1 MRIYYIEDI
10 NNNKYIPIKEEPYKG
25 NYSLD
30 DSYNDYR
37 AILLNSRREGIKDEK
52 SILEILNI
60 NWVLLEKHLKGK
72 NIESIQIF
80 LNSIFK
86 ELFEAIQLSDDMTL
100 VEQRNQFEDKINA
113 LVDNA
118 VQNYRIN
125 SEEYQNNIEQVT
137 SQSLEINYIIL
148 EKNNIIKNA
157 ENKYPYYYEFLSIPS
172 IEENQLKEILKS
184 IKDAKS
190 KYPVLCSYLD
200 SNKKE
205 IDYLQSF
212 SLINNFVNYT
222 IENYT
227 NQISRVKAKTIKIID
242 EINAKN
248 IPLDLFND
256 FLKGFNESGLYKI
269 ASQYECHD
277 LKFLP
282 LRELTNQDD
291 LCCFLIDNG
300 AQYYGMQLAAVYTKF
315 ISFQNSFLEKVI
327 YNIPND
333 NIKLAYL
340 QKKLS
345 EQINPQRANKFNII
359 SFDIST
365 ENYESF

>member
-1 MRIYYIEDI
+1 MFLYSELYS
-10 NNNKYIPIKEEPYKG
+10 
-25 NYSLD
+25 SLD

-200 SNKKE
+200 SNKKA
-205 IDYLQSF
+205 
-212 SLINNFVNYT
+212 
-222 IENYT
+222 
-227 NQISRVKAKTIKIID
+227 IS
-242 EINAKN
+242 KN
-248 IPLDLFND
+248 
-256 FLKGFNESGLYKI
+256 LK
-269 ASQYECHD
+269 
-277 LKFLP
+277 
-282 LRELTNQDD
+282 
-291 LCCFLIDNG
+291 
-300 AQYYGMQLAAVYTKF
+300 
-315 ISFQNSFLEKVI
+315 
-327 YNIPND
+327 
-333 NIKLAYL
+333 
-340 QKKLS
+340 
-345 EQINPQRANKFNII
+345 
-359 SFDIST
+359 
-365 ENYESF
+365 